1 MRADPEVRR
10 FARVFFTLAL
20 VLGLVPACGSDKAPS
35 GGPRGPKTEDSPRPR
50 DDGPVRPV
58 SPSIELVNA
67 CATSVPI
74 YLGET
79 PNGTTGSH
87 VELRGGGTS
96 HLARSPDGTLTVW
109 IEDDKGFGL
118 AHVKVTRRMSKVEV
132 GASCR
137 TLHAE

>member
-1 MRADPEVRR
+1 MR
-10 FARVFFTLAL
+10 TIAL
-20 VLGLVPACGSDKAPS
+20 VVLLGLVSACGSSEAPPPKAEGETHPQ
-35 GGPRGPKTEDSPRPR
+35 GEGPRK
-50 DDGPVRPV
+50 PV
-58 SPSIELVNA
+58 SPSVELVNT
-67 CATSVPI
+67 CAKSVPI

-96 HLARSPDGTLTVW
+96 HLARDPDGTLTVW

-118 AHVKVTRRMSKVEV
+118 AHVKVTKRMRKVEI
-132 GASCR
+132 GASCG